1 LQNMLFA
8 ITLQSK
14 SACKNIY
21 QSISPGECIMR
32 KWLAVASLSLAF
44 CSPKSVL
51 ADLWIGGHGDIG
63 IGLVGNTLDLH
74 LHFADAVDKEGG
86 GSIPAGEYAP
96 GDHTI
101 FVPGPSVDRPPG
113 SQWDFLGAP
122 TDKIW
127 FLPASSD
134 PNKPYLGWATEEL
147 SPADFNG
154 NITVRL
160 TSLLSAPA
168 NATFSVWSLDPF
180 GSPTSLMSTANGIS
194 NSDQFLLA
202 PANHEHFFVGF
213 TQEGLYDIEF
223 TAFGNHKALGDIS
236 GTGVF
241 KFAVGVPEPS
251 SMAMLAMASSGGF
264 LGWLRRRKN
273 SKVVS

>member
-1 LQNMLFA
+1 MKKWFTILALSALFSA
-8 ITLQSK
+8 PQTLK
-14 SACKNIY
+14 
-21 QSISPGECIMR
+21 
-32 KWLAVASLSLAF
+32 
-44 CSPKSVL
+44 
-51 ADLWIGGHGDIG
+51 ADLWVGGHGDIG
-63 IGLVGNTLDLH
+63 IGLVGNKLDLH

-127 FLPASSD
+127 CLPASRD
-134 PNKPYLGWATEEL
+134 PNKPYLGWAPEEL

>member
-1 LQNMLFA
+1 MKKWFA
-8 ITLQSK
+8 ILALSALFSAPQTLK
-14 SACKNIY
+14 
-21 QSISPGECIMR
+21 
-32 KWLAVASLSLAF
+32 
-44 CSPKSVL
+44 
-51 ADLWIGGHGDIG
+51 ADLWVGGHGDIG
-63 IGLVGNTLDLH
+63 IGLVGNKLDLH

-202 PANHEHFFVGF
+202 TANHEHFFVGF

>member
-1 LQNMLFA
+1 MRNWFAIVSLVTLFA
-8 ITLQSK
+8 SPATLK
-14 SACKNIY
+14 
-21 QSISPGECIMR
+21 G
-32 KWLAVASLSLAF
+32 
-44 CSPKSVL
+44 
-51 ADLWIGGHGDIG
+51 DLWVGGHGDIG

-74 LHFADAVDKEGG
+74 LHFEDAVDKGGG
-86 GSIPAGEYAP
+86 GSIPAGEYGP

-101 FVPGPSVDRPPG
+101 FVPGPTVDRPAG

-147 SPADFNG
+147 SPGDFNG

-160 TSLLSAPA
+160 TSIVSAPR
-168 NATFSVWSLDPF
+168 
-180 GSPTSLMSTANGIS
+180 
-194 NSDQFLLA
+194 
-202 PANHEHFFVGF
+202 
-213 TQEGLYDIEF
+213 EGLYDIEF
-223 TAFGNHKALGDIS
+223 TAFANHKTLGDIS

-251 SMAMLAMASSGGF
+251 SIALLAMASSGGVF
-264 LGWLRRRKN
+264 GWLRRKKN
-273 SKVVS
+273 ARTTE

>member
-1 LQNMLFA
+1 MKKWFA
-8 ITLQSK
+8 ILALSALFSATQTLK
-14 SACKNIY
+14 
-21 QSISPGECIMR
+21 
-32 KWLAVASLSLAF
+32 
-44 CSPKSVL
+44 
-51 ADLWIGGHGDIG
+51 ADLWVGGHGDIG
-63 IGLVGNTLDLH
+63 IGLVGNKLDLH

-101 FVPGPSVDRPPG
+101 FVPGPSVDRPSG

-127 FLPASSD
+127 FVPASSD

-180 GSPTSLMSTANGIS
+180 GAPTSLMSTANGIS
-194 NSDQFLLA
+194 NTDHFLLA

-273 SKVVS
+273 TKVVS

>member
-1 LQNMLFA
+1 MKRWLVIVFLAAAFA
-8 ITLQSK
+8 SPATLK
-14 SACKNIY
+14 
-21 QSISPGECIMR
+21 
-32 KWLAVASLSLAF
+32 
-44 CSPKSVL
+44 
-51 ADLWIGGHGDIG
+51 ADLWVGGHGDIG

-101 FVPGPSVDRPPG
+101 FVPGPSVDRPSG
-113 SQWDFLGAP
+113 NQWNFLGGP
-122 TDKIW
+122 SDKIW
-127 FLPASSD
+127 FLPSNSD

-147 SPADFNG
+147 APADFNG

-160 TSLLSAPA
+160 LSIVSAPA
-168 NATFSVWSLDPF
+168 NANFSVWSLDPF
-180 GSPTSLMSTANGIS
+180 GTPDSHMSTADGIS
-194 NSDQFLLA
+194 SADQFQLA
-202 PANHEHFFVGF
+202 TANHEHFFLGF

-223 TAFGNHKALGDIS
+223 AAFGNHTTLGNIS

-273 SKVVS
+273 TKVVS